1 MPMRNSTEGGFSL
14 SPRQVQMLDLL
25 VEGYRDKEIAKK
37 LGISTNT
44 VKNTLTIVRLKTKS
58 SNRLDLA
65 LKYARSAWKRDATCL
80 GIFGPAES

>member
-65 LKYARSAWKRDATCL
+65 LKIGRAHV
-80 GIFGPAES
+80 